1 MVPTGDMATFSN
13 RILVASTVHRTLEVV
28 AREAGQELLQRGP
41 RGGFCNG
48 AGTFEYLMGCLVT
61 SLDNGG
67 FLGSVEIVVDVH
79 ASKLVPAVG
88 EDEAPSDTGNPVSY
102 DLTTFSPDKTALEL
116 TTAQALLDIYLE
128 WLEKYPITAFIEPFA
143 VADIATSKELL
154 IRGHQI
160 LQAKAGISAG
170 QPTEAPA
177 GGASNSE
184 ARIEQLASE
193 NTQGSS
199 GEESCLLRVI
209 ADESVS
215 TPSQLVLVNEQ
226 RGANAIV
233 VNSRKI
239 STLSECIALA
249 CRANE
254 LGWALVV
261 SSASEEELEGEFL
274 ADLGVGLR
282 AEQLLMGGLRSANT
296 MAACHRLA
304 RVEEDGV
311 QHVGGGRE

>member
-1 MVPTGDMATFSN
+1 MVPTGDMVTFSD

-28 AREAGQELLQRGP
+28 ARDAGQELLQRGP

-48 AGTFEYLMGCLVT
+48 AGTFEHLMGCLVT
-61 SLDNGG
+61 SLDNAG

-79 ASKLVPAVG
+79 ASKLVPTLG
-88 EDEAPSDTGNPVSY
+88 EDEAPPDKGKPVSY
-102 DLTTFSPDKTALEL
+102 DLTTFSSDKTALEL
-116 TTAQALLDIYLE
+116 TTAQVLLDIYLE

-143 VADIATSKELL
+143 VADMATSKELL

-160 LQAKAGISAG
+160 LQEKIGASAG
-170 QPTEAPA
+170 QSAEAAA
-177 GGASNSE
+177 GGEPNGE
-184 ARIEQLASE
+184 ALTEITPPE
-193 NTQGSS
+193 NAQGSS
-199 GEESCLLRVI
+199 GEDSCLLRVI
-209 ADESVS
+209 VDESVL

-233 VNSRKI
+233 LSGRKI

-249 CRANE
+249 GRANE

-261 SSASEEELEGEFL
+261 STTSEEELEGEFL
-274 ADLGVGLR
+274 AELGVGLR

-304 RVEEDGV
+304 RVEKDGV
-311 QHVGGGRE
+311 QHIGGG